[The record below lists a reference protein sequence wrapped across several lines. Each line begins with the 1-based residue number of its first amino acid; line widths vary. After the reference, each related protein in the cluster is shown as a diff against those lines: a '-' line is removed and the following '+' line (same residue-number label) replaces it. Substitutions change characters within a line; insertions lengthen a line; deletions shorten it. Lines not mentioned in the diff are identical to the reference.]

1 MQADQAQADNIPAP
15 EPTVEPRAELNAA
28 TRPAIASSLDNRT
41 TQSRETNAHTL
52 HVTNEG
58 DADDVPFQGTDLP
71 REGTKFDDAI
81 KFVEAMRRYG
91 HERGFNVM
99 KDGKVF
105 NARHPH
111 PEDARRNGSI
121 WRCNLY
127 CNFKI
132 KSDSSDT
139 RLRSMCPWSVKFA
152 YSKKAK
158 SYVVVSVANEH
169 NHVTAPVHELVSLL
183 RAKKQWPEYV
193 EHTWQQH
200 VAATVRTPHCVTL
213 ASDDEWHV
221 SITTEH
227 RSALSVVTT
236 TTTTHI
242 VMRHDAAHG
251 GIPTCNC
258 ATFQTLFIPC
268 SCICSVLQHTKKV
281 VFAIANLHSRWH
293 LTSHALYD
301 AALQRIEDDADLIGA
316 PRMLPT
322 NDLVP
327 SPVPGLFF
335 SKDEYDAID
344 VPEDPAQRLLQLRAA
359 FGNVEAAIYTDENL
373 CRLLQ
378 HTLARFATAIREQT
392 HEADE
397 TQRSATA
404 TERTTSTKPPATKRQ
419 KSNSFLV

>member
-1 MQADQAQADNIPAP
+1 MRANQPQENRAMAA
-15 EPTVEPRAELNAA
+15 EPTVEPPVNSAIRSAA
-28 TRPAIASSLDNRT
+28 SASAAIASSVDDQT
-41 TQSRETNAHTL
+41 TQSRHAFPST
-52 HVTNEG
+52 VVNED
-58 DADDVPFQGTDLP
+58 DALQGTDP
-71 REGTKFDDAI
+71 QEGQTFDDAI

-111 PEDARRNGSI
+111 PEDVRRNGSI

-127 CNFKI
+127 CNYKI
-132 KSDSSDT
+132 KTDASDP
-139 RLRSMCPWSVKFA
+139 RLRSVCPWSVKFA

-169 NHVTAPVHELVSLL
+169 NHVTAPVQELVALL

-200 VAATVRTPHCVTL
+200 VAATVRTPHSVTL
-213 ASDDEWHV
+213 GSDDKWHV

-242 VMRHDAAHG
+242 VTLHDAAHG

-258 ATFQTLFIPC
+258 AMFQALFIPC

-293 LTSHALYD
+293 LSSHALYD
-301 AALQRIEDDADLIGA
+301 AALQRIEDDAADVDMFGA
-316 PRMLPT
+316 PVPQ
-322 NDLVP
+322 NQVLVP

-335 SKDEYDAID
+335 SKAEYDAID
-344 VPEDPAQRLLQLRAA
+344 VPEDKAQRLLQLRAT
-359 FGNVEAAIYTDENL
+359 FGEVEAAIYADENL
-373 CRLLQ
+373 CRLFQ
-378 HTLARFATAIREQT
+378 QTMASFAMAIQEQRRDDDAT
-392 HEADE
+392 DS
-397 TQRSATA
+397 TTPSTTTA
-404 TERTTSTKPPATKRQ
+404 TDRM
-419 KSNSFLV
+419 